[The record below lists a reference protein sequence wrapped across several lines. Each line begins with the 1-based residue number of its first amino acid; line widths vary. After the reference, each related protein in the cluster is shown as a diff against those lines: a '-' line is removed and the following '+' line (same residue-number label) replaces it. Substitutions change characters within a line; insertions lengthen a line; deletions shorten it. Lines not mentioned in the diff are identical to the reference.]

1 MKTPLWSLLLLCL
14 CVPGHCSECQ
24 GDCLACGRILPQEI
38 NFNTLV
44 CLVECEGNV
53 SPAFTWDMCRK
64 ASASPQ
70 LPSQS
75 IGGAAMLTRAQK
87 EVEAMLPEE
96 EEEQGEG
103 GLMYPVALQRFDH
116 VVRALGIDELGS
128 ESRLT
133 ADVYNSQLPQEMQ
146 ERDEEV
152 GDEEEG
158 DNVMER
164 EQDGAAGISLSKR
177 FGGFLKGRH
186 GYRKLIGPGRPMQK
200 RYGGFIGV
208 RKSARKWNN
217 QKRFSEFLKQY
228 LGMSTR
234 ASKSYNSISA
244 DITQQNK
251 V

>member
-1 MKTPLWSLLLLCL
+1 MKTPLWALLLLCL
-14 CVPGHCSECQ
+14 CVPGHCSDCQ
-24 GDCLACGRILPQEI
+24 EDCLACSHILPQEI

-44 CLVECEGNV
+44 CLVECDSNV
-53 SPAFTWDMCRK
+53 SPAFIWDLCRK
-64 ASASPQ
+64 VLAPPQ
-70 LPSQS
+70 LPFLS
-75 IGGAAMLTRAQK
+75 IGGADMLKRAQE

-96 EEEQGEG
+96 EEEQGDE
-103 GLMYPVALQRFDH
+103 GLMYPAALQRFDH
-116 VVRALGIDELGS
+116 VARALGTDELGS
-128 ESRLT
+128 ERQLT
-133 ADVYNSQLPQEMQ
+133 LADAAYNSQLPQEM
-146 ERDEEV
+146 EEM
-152 GDEEEG
+152 DEEEG
-158 DNVMER
+158 DSATEK

-186 GYRKLIGPGRPMQK
+186 GYRKLMGPGRPLQK

-234 ASKSYNSISA
+234 ASKSYNSYST
-244 DITQQNK
+244 DITQQNE

>member
-1 MKTPLWSLLLLCL
+1 MA
-14 CVPGHCSECQ
+14 CSH
-24 GDCLACGRILPQEI
+24 ILPQEI

-44 CLVECEGNV
+44 CLVECDSNV
-53 SPAFTWDMCRK
+53 SPAFTWDLCRK
-64 ASASPQ
+64 VLAPPQ
-70 LPSQS
+70 LPFLS
-75 IGGAAMLTRAQK
+75 IGGAAMLKRAQE

-96 EEEQGEG
+96 EEDQGDE
-103 GLMYPVALQRFDH
+103 GLMYPAALQRFDH
-116 VVRALGIDELGS
+116 VARALGTDELSS
-128 ESRLT
+128 ESQLT
-133 ADVYNSQLPQEMQ
+133 LANAAYNSQLPREM
-146 ERDEEV
+146 EEM
-152 GDEEEG
+152 DEEEG
-158 DNVMER
+158 DSVTEK
-164 EQDGAAGISLSKR
+164 EQDEAAGISLSKR

-186 GYRKLIGPGRPMQK
+186 GYRKLMGPGRPLQK

-234 ASKSYNSISA
+234 ASKSYNSVSA